1 MLSNAKDMLDLL
13 RNNIGEAVPSLW
25 EDINLMRNLNQA
37 YMELY
42 RKVSMASGQWL
53 IKSTTLSFSES
64 KADLPS
70 DCLKPV
76 YIEDANGRPITWLN
90 SVGQRRASRGY
101 GEGTGLLGV
110 REAYLTR
117 KELVINESNF
127 SGQVTLWYQQKPV
140 YLIAGTAESSDV
152 GSLTLEDG
160 LRHESVDDAYEGQVI
175 ELVSGSYPG
184 LYDITAYNA
193 ATRTL
198 TLDTTDNPGSVD
210 YGLVPVTPEICNDFI
225 VLRATVLAMS
235 KPSANVDDKVYGMF
249 IKDYGTVRREVEQWL
264 ATRAIENIGVS
275 IGEVTL

>member
-25 EDINLMRNLNQA
+25 ENINLMRNLNQA

-53 IKSTTLSFSES
+53 IKSTTLSFSGS
-64 KADLPS
+64 KADLP
-70 DCLKPV
+70 
-76 YIEDANGRPITWLN
+76 I
-90 SVGQRRASRGY
+90 SRGY
-101 GEGTGLLGV
+101 GEDSGLLGV

-117 KELVINESNF
+117 KELVVNESNF

-140 YLIAGTAESSDV
+140 YLIAGTAEDSDV

-175 ELVSGSYPG
+175 EIVSGSYPG
-184 LYDITAYNA
+184 LYDITGYDA

-198 TLDTTDNPGSVD
+198 TLDTTDNPGSAD

-235 KPSANVDDKVYGMF
+235 KPSANVDDKVYSMF